1 MSKLS
6 YRPDIDGLRAI
17 AVIPVI
23 LFHLDVPWMAGGYL
37 GVDVFFVISG
47 FLITYIVQSELEAGT
62 FSFKSFFR
70 RRVSRILP
78 ALLVTIIAT
87 LLVSLSIAFAP
98 DLQKIGTEALS
109 ATFSYANLSMLLKDR
124 DYWSQ
129 AAESSPFLHAWSL
142 SVEEQFYLFYPGI
155 LLLFSKGKRKN
166 TLAITS
172 LFLISFVLF
181 LIGLR
186 YYPISTF
193 YALPTRIWELTTG
206 GLIAVAMK
214 SRSVKKHAEPSNTSQ
229 SSKHL
234 ARVSLFSGLSLIIF
248 SYFQQSNTG
257 AVSSIVLLPVIG
269 TSLIIYF
276 GENLRKEFGENDAFV
291 TRLLSYPALTFI
303 GKLSYAAYLVH
314 WPVIVLMTVHD
325 IKTDTHT
332 SAYTLLLVMLGLT
345 LLLHIWVE
353 KPTRKMQNIYPL
365 VVSLIVVVA
374 TLSIYL
380 IGFASNRLYADNF
393 APPTFYGLYYDV
405 SATIGATSRDNQRL
419 VNGVLAP
426 TRETRYT
433 NAYSQNG
440 IVDGAL
446 SSEYPELLV
455 IGDSHGSM
463 WAKTIAEIA
472 EESKFSVSFFTTVS
486 NNPLFDIPLI
496 AKPEATR
503 RFSQTEKLIF
513 NQNILDKIEL
523 WRPRAVIV
531 SMRWV
536 GNGEKDLNRVEE
548 LIQYCAA
555 RGVDTILIEQPP
567 EIRIGNHNSAQ
578 FLSYLDI
585 TAEKDKNQYVKRST
599 AFDVVSSN
607 KRLAA
612 IAQKYNSASL
622 FKTFEQF
629 SPQANVLVAVDDEI
643 LYFDDDHLSY
653 EGTSL
658 LKSQLKRMISN
669 L

>member
-1 MSKLS
+1 
-6 YRPDIDGLRAI
+6 
-17 AVIPVI
+17 
-23 LFHLDVPWMAGGYL
+23 
-37 GVDVFFVISG
+37 
-47 FLITYIVQSELEAGT
+47 
-62 FSFKSFFR
+62 
-70 RRVSRILP
+70 
-78 ALLVTIIAT
+78 
-87 LLVSLSIAFAP
+87 
-98 DLQKIGTEALS
+98 
-109 ATFSYANLSMLLKDR
+109 
-124 DYWSQ
+124 
-129 AAESSPFLHAWSL
+129 
-142 SVEEQFYLFYPGI
+142 
-155 LLLFSKGKRKN
+155 
-166 TLAITS
+166 
-172 LFLISFVLF
+172 
-181 LIGLR
+181 
-186 YYPISTF
+186 
-193 YALPTRIWELTTG
+193 
-206 GLIAVAMK
+206 
-214 SRSVKKHAEPSNTSQ
+214 
-229 SSKHL
+229 
-234 ARVSLFSGLSLIIF
+234 
-248 SYFQQSNTG
+248 
-257 AVSSIVLLPVIG
+257 
-269 TSLIIYF
+269 
-276 GENLRKEFGENDAFV
+276 
-291 TRLLSYPALTFI
+291 
-303 GKLSYAAYLVH
+303 
-314 WPVIVLMTVHD
+314 
-325 IKTDTHT
+325 
-332 SAYTLLLVMLGLT
+332 MLGLT

-503 RFSQTEKLIF
+503 RFSQAEKLIF
-513 NQNILDKIEL
+513 NQNVLDKIEL
-523 WRPRAVIV
+523 WKPRAVIV

-536 GNGEKDLNRVEE
+536 GNGEKDLDRVEE
-548 LIQYCAA
+548 LIQYCAV
-555 RGVDTILIEQPP
+555 RGVETILIEQPP

-585 TAEKDKNQYVKRST
+585 KAEKDKNQYVKRST

-607 KRLAA
+607 ERLEA